1 VDEAL
6 EMPMAVEPVATKGIE
21 KLEVPPIVKRL
32 KVDDEVEK
40 SLAEMVPV
48 ELGNDGPDTD
58 VPVGDRLEV
67 NDAEEDESI
76 GPEPATEDDVDGAKE
91 DVNAEDVIK
100 AERLKEES
108 E

>member
-1 VDEAL
+1 MV
-6 EMPMAVEPVATKGIE
+6 VEPVATKGTE
-21 KLEVPPIVKRL
+21 KLEAPEIVERL
-32 KVDDEVEK
+32 KDDDVVEK
-40 SLAEMVPV
+40 SLAEVTLV
-48 ELGNDGPDTD
+48 ELDDDGPDTG

-67 NDAEEDESI
+67 NGPAEDEGM
-76 GPEPATEDDVDGAKE
+76 GPEPATGDDVDSPRE